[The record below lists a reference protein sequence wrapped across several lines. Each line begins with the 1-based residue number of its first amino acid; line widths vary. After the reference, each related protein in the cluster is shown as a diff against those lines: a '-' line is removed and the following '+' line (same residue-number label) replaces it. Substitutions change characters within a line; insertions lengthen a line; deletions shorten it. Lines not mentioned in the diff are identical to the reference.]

1 MSIGSLDVVK
11 PIQNSIDMFRNYFK
25 TGIRN
30 LLKYKTFSFINIFGL
45 AIAMSVCMLVILML
59 ADEKSYD
66 QFHSNKHR
74 IFRILSERP
83 YSSRPFA
90 STPPTLAETFR
101 NDYAVV
107 EKATS
112 LVIGVG
118 GDAVSDYSTAEM
130 RGFFADE
137 NFLQVFDYEL
147 EHGDKDQSLDA
158 PNSIIL
164 THSLSQKLFR
174 NDNPVGQT
182 IEFFDRGLHYLRA
195 GKDSPPVSWGRFTIT
210 GVIADKK
217 YKSHLKF
224 DALVSSSSQKHLTG
238 VNYADDPDSWDKSFT
253 YVLLREGKT
262 IDELNSALSDLFKRR
277 YSNVESLKGFR
288 VTAQP
293 LMKINPGIMVNQPP
307 SFQLPI
313 EFFYFLGFIAFAI
326 LLSACLNYTNL
337 STARAL
343 TRAKEIGVRKVTG
356 AHRRDLVVQF
366 ISESVVTSFLALF
379 LATLLL
385 IVIKP
390 AFTGLWLNRYL
401 NFDLDYNMSVY
412 FIFGA
417 FALVLGILAGLYPAV
432 HLSAFQPVRAI
443 KNSGNVP
450 AGKLSLRKILSVSQ
464 FVISLF
470 FVITS
475 IVIYAQF
482 KYFMNFQYG
491 FNPTNIV
498 NIELQG
504 NSFNKISQV
513 FSSVPG
519 IADISASE
527 YVPGTGR
534 TSGMDIFKPGTQ
546 ETVNFRLLSVNE
558 TFAGN
563 LELDF
568 VAGRNLPLA
577 TDSSGQYI
585 VINETAV
592 KAMGFAS
599 PESIVGQVLIQPWK
613 NESLEVV
620 GVVKDFWLRLPIGGD
635 PIEPAFM
642 RYQEKN
648 FSFANVKISSSDIPA
663 TIKRLEDKWN
673 IVDSSHPFKYQ
684 FYENEL
690 ASTHAG
696 IFDVVSIIGF
706 LAFIAITIACLG
718 MLGMATYTAERKRK
732 EVGIRK
738 VLGAQ
743 TLSIAFLLS
752 RDFLKILAIAIL
764 IGAPLA
770 WFINNLWLQNFANRA
785 EFGFGTVFLGT
796 LILLALGLIT
806 IGSQT
811 ISVSKTNPVETLKSE

>member
-1 MSIGSLDVVK
+1 
-11 PIQNSIDMFRNYFK
+11 MFKNYFK

-30 LLKYKTFSFINIFGL
+30 LLKYKIFSFINIFGL
-45 AIAMSVCMLVILML
+45 AIAMSVCMLIILML

-74 IFRILSERP
+74 IYRILSERP

-101 NDYAVV
+101 NNYAVV

-118 GDAVSDYSTAEM
+118 GDAVSDHSTAEM

-147 EHGDKDQSLDA
+147 EHGDKRKALEA
-158 PNSIIL
+158 PNSVIL

-174 NDNPVGQT
+174 SDNPVGQT
-182 IEFFDRGLHYLRA
+182 IEFFDRGLHYLRT
-195 GKDSPPVSWGRFTIT
+195 GKDTPPVSWGRFTIT

-224 DALVSSSSQKHLTG
+224 DALVSSSSQKNLG
-238 VNYADDPDSWDKSFT
+238 INYSNDPDSWDKSFT

-262 IDELNSALSDLFKRR
+262 IDELNGALNDALARR
-277 YSNVESLKGFR
+277 YPKLESLKTYGL
-288 VTAQP
+288 TAQP

-313 EFFYFLGFIAFAI
+313 EYFYFLGFIALTI

-356 AHRRDLVVQF
+356 AHRKDLVLQF
-366 ISESVVTSFLALF
+366 ISESVVTSFFALF
-379 LATLLL
+379 LAGMLL

-390 AFTGLWLNRYL
+390 AFTGLWLNRFL
-401 NFDLDYNMSVY
+401 NFDLESNITVY
-412 FIFGA
+412 LIFAA
-417 FALVLGILAGLYPAV
+417 FALLLGIFAGLYPAL
-432 HLSAFQPVRAI
+432 HLSAFQPVKAI
-443 KNSGNVP
+443 KNVSNP
-450 AGKLSLRKILSVSQ
+450 RAGGLGLRKILSVSQ

-470 FVITS
+470 FIITS

-491 FNPTNIV
+491 FNPKDIV

-504 NSFNKISQV
+504 NDFNKMSQV
-513 FSSVPG
+513 FGSVPG
-519 IADISASE
+519 VSNISASE
-527 YVPGTGR
+527 YVPATGR
-534 TSGMDIFKPGTQ
+534 TSGMDIYKPGT
-546 ETVNFRLLSVNE
+546 EDKVNFRLLSVNE
-558 TFAGN
+558 TFAEN
-563 LELDF
+563 LELQF

-577 TDSSGQYI
+577 TDSSSRYI

-592 KAMGFAS
+592 KAIGFSS
-599 PESIVGQVLIQPWK
+599 PESIIGQVLIQPWK

-648 FSFANVKISSSDIPA
+648 FSFANVKISSSDVQA
-663 TIKRLEDKWN
+663 TIKLLEDKWEV
-673 IVDSSHPFKYQ
+673 VDPTHPFKYQ
-684 FYENEL
+684 FYEDEL
-690 ASTHAG
+690 AATHAG

-718 MLGMATYTAERKRK
+718 MLGMATYSAERKRK

-738 VLGAQ
+738 VLGAE
-743 TLSIAFLLS
+743 TLSIAVMLS
-752 RDFLKILAIAIL
+752 RDFLKILAIAIF

-770 WFINNLWLQNFANRA
+770 WFLNNLWLQNFANRA
-785 EFGFGTVFLGT
+785 EFGFGTVFLGST
-796 LILLALGLIT
+796 ILLLLGMVT

-811 ISVSKTNPVETLKSE
+811 VSVSKTNPVETLKIE

>member
-1 MSIGSLDVVK
+1 
-11 PIQNSIDMFRNYFK
+11 MFKNYFK

-30 LLKYKTFSFINIFGL
+30 LLKYKIFSFINIFGL

-74 IFRILSERP
+74 IYRILSERP

-101 NDYAVV
+101 NNYAVV

-118 GDAVSDYSTAEM
+118 GDAVSDHSTAEM

-147 EHGDKDQSLDA
+147 EHGDKRKALEA
-158 PNSIIL
+158 PNSVIL

-174 NDNPVGQT
+174 SDNPVGQT
-182 IEFFDRGLHYLRA
+182 IEFFDRGLHYLRT
-195 GKDSPPVSWGRFTIT
+195 GKDTPPVSWGRFTIT

-224 DALVSSSSQKHLTG
+224 DALVSSSSQKNLG
-238 VNYADDPDSWDKSFT
+238 INYSNDPDSWDKSFT

-262 IDELNSALSDLFKRR
+262 IDELNGALNDALARR
-277 YSNVESLKGFR
+277 YPKLESLKTYGL
-288 VTAQP
+288 TAQP

-313 EFFYFLGFIAFAI
+313 EYFYFLGFIALAI

-356 AHRRDLVVQF
+356 AHRKDLVLQF
-366 ISESVVTSFLALF
+366 ISESVVTSFFALF
-379 LATLLL
+379 LAGMLL

-390 AFTGLWLNRYL
+390 AFTGLWLNRFL
-401 NFDLDYNMSVY
+401 NFDLESNITVY
-412 FIFGA
+412 LIFAA
-417 FALVLGILAGLYPAV
+417 FALLLGIFAGLYPAL
-432 HLSAFQPVRAI
+432 HLSAFQPVKAI
-443 KNSGNVP
+443 KNVSNP
-450 AGKLSLRKILSVSQ
+450 RAGGLGLRKILSVSQ

-470 FVITS
+470 FIITS

-491 FNPTNIV
+491 FNPKDIV

-504 NSFNKISQV
+504 NDFNKMSQV
-513 FSSVPG
+513 FGSVPG
-519 IADISASE
+519 VSNISASE
-527 YVPGTGR
+527 YVPATGR
-534 TSGMDIFKPGTQ
+534 TSGMDIYKPGT
-546 ETVNFRLLSVNE
+546 EDKVNFRLLSVNE
-558 TFAGN
+558 TFAEN
-563 LELDF
+563 LELQF

-577 TDSSGQYI
+577 TDSSSRYI

-592 KAMGFAS
+592 KAIGFSS
-599 PESIVGQVLIQPWK
+599 PESIIGQVLIQPWK

-648 FSFANVKISSSDIPA
+648 FSFANVKISSSDVQA
-663 TIKRLEDKWN
+663 TIKLLEDKWEV
-673 IVDSSHPFKYQ
+673 VDPTHPFKYQ
-684 FYENEL
+684 FYEDEL
-690 ASTHAG
+690 AATHAG

-718 MLGMATYTAERKRK
+718 MLGMATYSAERKRK

-738 VLGAQ
+738 VLGAE
-743 TLSIAFLLS
+743 TLSIAVMLS
-752 RDFLKILAIAIL
+752 RDFLKILAIAIF

-770 WFINNLWLQNFANRA
+770 WFLNNLWLQNFANRA
-785 EFGFGTVFLGT
+785 EFGFGTVFLGST
-796 LILLALGLIT
+796 ILLLLGMVT

-811 ISVSKTNPVETLKSE
+811 VSVSKTNPVETLKIE